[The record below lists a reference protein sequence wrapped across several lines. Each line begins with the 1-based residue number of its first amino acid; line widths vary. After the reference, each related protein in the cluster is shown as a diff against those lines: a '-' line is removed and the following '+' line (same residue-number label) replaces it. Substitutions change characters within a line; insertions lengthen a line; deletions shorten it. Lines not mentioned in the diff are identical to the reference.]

1 MIANHYLGKGD
12 AELDL
17 LETLSQAKRMVAYRH
32 NESSD
37 GLDSA
42 RASVR
47 WLRASN
53 LPDSRLIVCSLDG
66 DTLFPMVMSMLAF
79 DNQAATFAYPGATM
93 GAMSAAA
100 QGRAAKADEDVTEL
114 LKQIELDASFN
125 SAGNLGFDELIS
137 PEETRNALLL
147 TLQRAVQARQEAAA
161 PVARTAITP

>member
-1 MIANHYLGKGD
+1 
-12 AELDL
+12 
-17 LETLSQAKRMVAYRH
+17 
-32 NESSD
+32 
-37 GLDSA
+37 
-42 RASVR
+42 
-47 WLRASN
+47 
-53 LPDSRLIVCSLDG
+53 
-66 DTLFPMVMSMLAF
+66 
-79 DNQAATFAYPGATM
+79 
-93 GAMSAAA
+93 MSAAA